1 MLFKLPYFLIP
12 ANIMGEEVSM
22 RNVIKIRPPLVIKKE
37 ELDEAL
43 NILEESLM
51 EISRE
56 YDYKFSK
63 A

>member
-1 MLFKLPYFLIP
+1 
-12 ANIMGEEVSM
+12 MGEEVSM